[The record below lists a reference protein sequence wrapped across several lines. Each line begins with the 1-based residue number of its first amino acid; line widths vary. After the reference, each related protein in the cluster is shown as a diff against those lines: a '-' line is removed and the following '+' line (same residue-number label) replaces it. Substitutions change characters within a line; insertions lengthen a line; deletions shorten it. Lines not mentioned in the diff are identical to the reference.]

1 MTLHI
6 LFMPILILGSLLA
19 IPAHADSPKPIKVK
33 TIEFT
38 STPAPSNTM
47 EMTNPY
53 TRSQAVGTLA
63 DDSKRT
69 YPLTFQAL
77 QRSGD
82 YVGGWYYGL
91 VVNKN
96 GEPIL
101 QSPPNSKGISRA
113 VLSFRLAPTAS
124 RCWLSPMRQ

>member
-6 LFMPILILGSLLA
+6 LFMPILILGSLVA
-19 IPAHADSPKPIKVK
+19 VPAHADSPKPIKVK

-53 TRSQAVGTLA
+53 TRSQAVVTLP
-63 DDSKRT
+63 DGSKKT

-82 YVGGWYYGL
+82 
-91 VVNKN
+91 
-96 GEPIL
+96 
-101 QSPPNSKGISRA
+101 
-113 VLSFRLAPTAS
+113 
-124 RCWLSPMRQ
+124 